1 MAKENKSL
9 EAAKRKLL
17 ARALETVAVSGW
29 GGVNLEDISEAEGYP
44 PEMAEAVFPAG
55 IADMADMYSQ
65 QLDAAMLESLEKTDP
80 ATLKVRERVAIA
92 VMARYRAT
100 AKNKDVFRQT
110 LSFWSA
116 PNRLPRGAKI
126 LWRTADIIWQWAGDT
141 ATDYNHY
148 TKRALLSG
156 VITSTNLVFI
166 NDTTRTLVDT
176 EEFLK
181 RRIENVLKIGSLA
194 GSIISKVKR

>member
-1 MAKENKSL
+1 MTRENKSL
-9 EAAKRKLL
+9 EAVKNKLM
-17 ARALETVAVSGW
+17 AQALKSVGRVGWNGLDIQKLSTET
-29 GGVNLEDISEAEGYP
+29 GYP

-55 IADMADMYSQ
+55 VADMADYYSRK
-65 QLDAAMLESLEKTDP
+65 LDAEMLESLEDVDPKDLKT
-80 ATLKVRERVAIA
+80 RERVATA
-92 VMARYRAT
+92 VMARYRA
-100 AKNKDVFRQT
+100 AAEDKDIFRQT
-110 LSFWSA
+110 LAFWSS
-116 PNRLPRGAKI
+116 PNRLPRGGKI

-148 TKRALLSG
+148 TKRALLGG

-166 NDTTRTLVDT
+166 NDTGGTLTDT
-176 EEFLK
+176 EDFLK